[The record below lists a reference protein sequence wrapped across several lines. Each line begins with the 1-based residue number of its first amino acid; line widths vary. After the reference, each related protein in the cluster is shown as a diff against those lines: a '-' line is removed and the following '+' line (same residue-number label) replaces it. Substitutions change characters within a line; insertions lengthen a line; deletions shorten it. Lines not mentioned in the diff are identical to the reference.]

1 MNKDKQ
7 KIKDQEIYIVGL
19 QYQIQLLNQIQQLKH
34 KLENFESYQREKCCE
49 CCQEAIVKY
58 QESEMKLFELK
69 EKLKKLIKE

>member
-1 MNKDKQ
+1 MNKYKQ

-19 QYQIQLLNQIQQLKH
+19 QYQIQQLKH

-49 CCQEAIVKY
+49 CCNEAIVKY

-69 EKLKKLIKE
+69 EKLEKLIKE